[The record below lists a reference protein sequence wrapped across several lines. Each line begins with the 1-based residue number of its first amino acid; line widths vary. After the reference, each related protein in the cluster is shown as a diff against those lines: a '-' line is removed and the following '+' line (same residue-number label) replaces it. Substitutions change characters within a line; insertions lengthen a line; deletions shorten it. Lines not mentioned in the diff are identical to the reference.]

1 MKKPYKYLD
10 HTADLGIEICGEGLE
25 ELFANIGRAIFETQI
40 AGTVRKNKERSIHLI
55 GDALGDL
62 IIDWC
67 RELIYLFSVEG
78 FIPGEYEIRIAEKS
92 LKAHLRGDRFDRQ
105 RHRVRIE
112 IKNPTYHDFLLEE
125 KKGRYRARIIFDV

>member
-40 AGTVRKNKERSIHLI
+40 AGTVRKNRERSIHLI

-62 IIDWC
+62 TIDWC

-78 FIPGEYEIRIAEKS
+78 FIPKEYEIRISEKS
-92 LKAHLRGDRFDRQ
+92 LKAHMHGDRFDRQ
-105 RHRVRIE
+105 RHRVKIE